1 MASITIRRLDDGLKS
16 KLRVRAAQHGWSM
29 EQEAREILRQ
39 GLATASAP
47 KRNLATAIRE
57 IFEPMGGVELEI
69 PPRTGTRP
77 PPDFS

>member
-1 MASITIRRLDDGLKS
+1 
-16 KLRVRAAQHGWSM
+16 M